1 MTIGAGGRRCWAA
14 FAIGL
19 AVLVLGFAN
28 GHINGAE
35 KDDEGPVDLRVEPW
49 SFSHDKDGRV
59 APGLYWRGG
68 LKLVSP
74 DPRFGGFSGLA
85 LSGDGT
91 RLLAVSD
98 DGWWLTARLI
108 YDKGDLANL
117 AEPSM
122 APLRDRSGRRP
133 PSKRGRDAEAL
144 TLMSPGMVDGRVAV
158 GFERRPRI
166 ELYDLRKAKLDAK
179 PQPVPSPPAIRNG
192 PNNGE
197 LEALAFLGSGALA
210 NSFIAISER
219 QLDNADNIRG
229 WVSGK
234 NRKTFAFTIARLD
247 EFAVTDVAVL
257 PDGDLML
264 LERSFN
270 GLFPG
275 LSLRRIK
282 ISELKPGAL
291 VKPVPVFEGQLPR
304 YAIDNMEGLAVH
316 VTASG
321 ETRITVMS
329 DDNYNRSLQ
338 NTIILQFALRE
349 RQ

>member
-1 MTIGAGGRRCWAA
+1 MMVGAGGRWAV
-14 FAIGL
+14 FT
-19 AVLVLGFAN
+19 LVLAALILACASGRL
-28 GHINGAE
+28 IGAQ
-35 KDDEGPVDLRVEPW
+35 DAEGPVDLRVEPW
-49 SFSHDKDGRV
+49 SFSHDSDGLV

-68 LKLVSP
+68 LKLASP

-85 LSGDGT
+85 LSVDGT

-98 DGWWLTARLI
+98 DGWWFTARLS
-108 YDKGDLANL
+108 YDKGDLAGL
-117 AEPSM
+117 AEPFM
-122 APLRDRSGRRP
+122 APLRDRSGKRS

-144 TLMSPGMVDGRVAV
+144 ALMRPGVVEGQVAV

-166 ELYDLRKAKLDAK
+166 ELFDLGKAKLAAR
-179 PQPVPSPPAIRNG
+179 PTVVPSPSAIRNG
-192 PNNGE
+192 PENAE
-197 LEALAFLGSGALA
+197 LEALAYLSRGPFA
-210 NSFIAISER
+210 NSFIAVSER
-219 QLDNADNIRG
+219 QLDPAGNIRG
-229 WVSGK
+229 WVFGK

-247 EFAVTDVAVL
+247 DFNVTDIAVL

-275 LSLRRIK
+275 LSLRRIRVV
-282 ISELKPGAL
+282 ELKPGAL
-291 VKPVPVFEGQLPR
+291 VRPVPVFEGTLAR
-304 YAIDNMEGLAVH
+304 YAIDNLEGLAVH

-321 ETRITVMS
+321 ETRLTLMS

-338 NTIILQFALRE
+338 NTIILQFALKD

>member
-1 MTIGAGGRRCWAA
+1 MMMGAGGRRRWTVFAA
-14 FAIGL
+14 L
-19 AVLVLGFAN
+19 AVLILSFAG
-28 GHINGAE
+28 GHIIGAE
-35 KDDEGPVDLRVEPW
+35 TDDEGPVDLRVEPW

-98 DGWWLTARLI
+98 DGWWLDARLV
-108 YDKGDLANL
+108 YDKGGDLANL
-117 AEPSM
+117 AEPYM
-122 APLRDRSGRRP
+122 APLRDRSGRRS

-144 TLMSPGMVDGRVAV
+144 TLMSPGMVEGRVAV

-192 PNNGE
+192 PNNSE
-197 LEALAFLGSGALA
+197 LEALAYLGSAPLA

-219 QLDNADNIRG
+219 QLDNAGNIRG
-229 WVSGK
+229 WVFGK

-282 ISELKPGAL
+282 IAELKPGAL

-329 DDNYNRSLQ
+329 DDNFNRSLQ
-338 NTIILQFALRE
+338 NTIILQFALKGK
-349 RQ
+349 

>member
-1 MTIGAGGRRCWAA
+1 MMTGAGGRRRWAA
-14 FAIGL
+14 FAVAA
-19 AVLVLGFAN
+19 AVLIMSFAN
-28 GHINGAE
+28 GHIIGAE
-35 KDDEGPVDLRVEPW
+35 KEDEGPIDLRVEPW
-49 SFSHDKDGRV
+49 AFSHDKEGRV

-74 DPRFGGFSGLA
+74 DSRFGGFSALA
-85 LSGDGT
+85 LSTDGT

-98 DGWWLTARLI
+98 DGWWLTARLL

-117 AEPSM
+117 AEPFM
-122 APLRDRSGRRP
+122 APLRDRSGKRS

-158 GFERRPRI
+158 GLERRPRI

-179 PQPVPSPPAIRNG
+179 PQLVPSPPAIRNG
-192 PNNGE
+192 PNNAE
-197 LEALAFLGSGALA
+197 LEALAYLGRGPLA

-219 QLDNADNIRG
+219 QLDDAGNIRG
-229 WVSGK
+229 WVFGK
-234 NRKTFAFTIARLD
+234 TRKTFAFTIARLD
-247 EFAVTDVAVL
+247 EFAVTDIAVL
-257 PDGDLML
+257 PDGDLLL

-275 LSLRRIK
+275 LSLRRIR
-282 ISELKPGAL
+282 IAELKPGAL
-291 VKPVPVFEGQLPR
+291 VNPVPIFEGTLPR
-304 YAIDNMEGLAVH
+304 YAIDNLEGLAVH

-321 ETRITVMS
+321 ETRITLMS
-329 DDNYNRSLQ
+329 DDNYNRRIQ
-338 NTIILQFALRE
+338 NTIILQFALKE

>member
-1 MTIGAGGRRCWAA
+1 MMMMGAGGRRRWATVAVA
-14 FAIGL
+14 FA
-19 AVLVLGFAN
+19 VLILSFAA
-28 GHINGAE
+28 GHTISAE
-35 KDDEGPVDLRVEPW
+35 REDEGTVDLRVEPW

-68 LKLVSP
+68 LKLVST

-85 LSGDGT
+85 LSADGT

-98 DGWWLTARLI
+98 DGWWLTARLG
-108 YDKGDLANL
+108 YDKGDLADL
-117 AEPSM
+117 VEPFM
-122 APLRDRSGRRP
+122 APLLDRSGKRST
-133 PSKRGRDAEAL
+133 SKRGRDAEAL
-144 TLMSPGMVDGRVAV
+144 TLMTPGMVDGRVAV

-166 ELYDLRKAKLDAK
+166 ELYDLRKAKLDAR

-192 PNNGE
+192 PYNAE
-197 LEALAFLGSGALA
+197 LEALAYLSRGPLA
-210 NSFIAISER
+210 NSFIAVSER
-219 QLDNADNIRG
+219 QLDDAGNIRG
-229 WVSGK
+229 WVFGK
-234 NRKTFAFTIARLD
+234 NRKTFAFTVARLD
-247 EFAVTDVAVL
+247 EFAVTDIAVL

-282 ISELKPGAL
+282 IDELKPGAL
-291 VKPVPVFEGQLPR
+291 VKPAPVFEGQLPR

-316 VTASG
+316 VTGSG
-321 ETRITVMS
+321 ETRITLMS

-338 NTIILQFALRE
+338 NTIILQFALKSE
-349 RQ
+349 